1 MKYWFQLMILLVLIG
16 ACLTFSCAKGSRKPG
31 PTGPEPV
38 WSYEK
43 EGIHVSLKA
52 EPTLNTFNG
61 LPHTLHICFYQ
72 LKDPN
77 VFNQLAGDEQGLYLL
92 LGCTTFDVSVTS
104 FQRITVQ
111 PGQDLSL
118 TIDRAEG
125 SRYVALAAG
134 YYNLER
140 DRIIRL
146 ESIPVLIKRK
156 LMFKKYA
163 VPGNLNLEV
172 SLGAHQIENVEV
184 NP

>member
-1 MKYWFQLMILLVLIG
+1 LKRWLKLLVLLVLISL
-16 ACLTFSCAKGSRKPG
+16 CLSCGSGKGSRKSG

-43 EGIHVSLKA
+43 DGIHVSFKA
-52 EPTLNTFNG
+52 APTLNSFNG
-61 LPHTLHICFYQ
+61 LPHTLDICFYQ

-77 VFNQLAGDEQGLYLL
+77 VFNQLSGDEQGLYLL
-92 LGCTTFDVSVTS
+92 MGCTTFDVSVTS

-125 SRYVALAAG
+125 SRYVALLAG
-134 YYNLER
+134 YYKLER

-156 LMFKKYA
+156 LFFTKYA
-163 VPGNLNLEV
+163 VPGAMNLDV
-172 SLGAHQIENVEV
+172 SLGAHQIEKVEV